1 METFLG
7 VVAALINLVAI
18 ALYHDRQSEVL
29 NGTAAALCLVVAII
43 AHFRRRRS
51 NASA

>member
-1 METFLG
+1 MESFLA
-7 VVAALINLVAI
+7 VVAALINLIAI
-18 ALYHDRQSEVL
+18 ALYHDKQAEVL

-51 NASA
+51 DAQT